1 MLDSQPEDPDN
12 CEQCVIFNEFKHFDE
27 FCAILDEIE
36 PAVLDLRKGEKLLEK
51 LTFIFNLYQEQP
63 HLLDPFLP
71 EMLNKCIRL
80 ANQFSSNPDGQHF
93 VFKVIHLMT
102 KTRGYKNLIRL
113 MPHTV
118 DDLEPVFNLLSSQ
131 DCTDKQNWQT
141 RYVLLLWLSIVVM
154 VPFGLSRLE
163 KPGKPPLIARILNEA
178 KRHVVLDEVTQE
190 AAAYLIAKFI
200 SRPDVHPTEL
210 ESTISWAANEL
221 ASADCK
227 HTLELMDMCPNKSLF
242 EISDVKRSLKT
253 CSKSVNRCAR
263 GNSSLNYLLLFLL
276 DGSHNGQMRVAGC
289 LRSLANICKIV
300 ARKVLVPHASKLLQ
314 ITLDLPDISQTILL
328 YRLRTKLIQ
337 RIGLI
342 FCPRRA
348 AAARW
353 RYQRG
358 FRSLADNLC
367 SRLPLGD
374 ILPTNGTDAS
384 LQPSGTTKDDAVQ
397 SYLTIK
403 PNHVDRNE
411 EVDEE
416 EDDDDDDD
424 GDFDVPEEVADV
436 VDNLMDALKS
446 KFTFIRWSA
455 AKGLGRICSRLTA
468 PFVEDVLSAILGLC
482 TRLETFS
489 AWHGASL
496 ALAELGRRCL
506 LLPEKLEKVIPVVL
520 TALFYDEKS
529 GDCNY
534 GSNVRDAACYCCWA
548 FARAYKASDFASHVE
563 GVSRKLIL
571 SALFDRELNV
581 RRAAAAAFQ
590 ENAGRQGQFP
600 HGIEIITT
608 CDYFAVGNISNCYL
622 NLSCFVASFPEY
634 TPVIIDHL
642 AFSRLGH
649 WDEHIRDLAGK
660 ALHKLT
666 PCSKD
671 QILGSVIPKLLERTL
686 GPDLYMRQGSVIGLA
701 EIMHA
706 LSSETTLPPS
716 LLSSVEEIIPK
727 LNERHYFR
735 GVTGE
740 LMRRACCRLIE
751 KSSLSNLNFHEGEIL
766 GKPLPPRGG
775 KQCCP
780 SIGLLGHPRRLPNS
794 TMGHGFVF
802 MGERP
807 ELAWAAYAVAV
818 VPTVGLFER
827 GRWEVRESDI
837 PGVEAHTTPETL
849 TWFSPPVVTVARE
862 TWRNFLD
869 ECLQYREPEIQD
881 PAISA
886 YAAFLT
892 TYLFDKNGKIRDDY
906 RTWSLATQR
915 CAWAFRRQSLSSLFF
930 TFLDALL
937 LHLLSSVD
945 AKNEWVQIG
954 YLGVLGQAPGVL
966 FEGKG
971 ENTLTAISS
980 CCVATQKTL
989 CWCNARQKGLQA
1001 LTSVV
1006 SHIGLNSNKITEAQ
1020 INDVLTILLNSLSDY
1035 TTDSRGDI
1043 GSIVREAGMHS
1054 LLAFCSDVVNSGRS
1068 GEIKADVCYKLLRF
1082 SSSMESIFVNVAQ
1095 QAVEVIDRTRAVAGR
1110 VFTGLLH
1117 HKKICADISWLT
1129 AQSTFPLFVQLF
1141 DLPEFQYHLML
1152 GFAASAGGVTEKT
1165 VSLLCSLL
1173 SPSFLLGFFV
1183 NCPNTVDQI
1192 CVPLLKFLDLLLCDP
1207 LIAATMENHLD
1218 ILDQLLNS
1226 TWIECRLSKNV
1237 PKLKAAIDVDAVRKA
1252 AASKLFESLLVYEMV
1267 DPESNEEVSTLLSE
1281 TVWEEPL
1288 SEVNPVRETICQLL
1302 HIPSSRPVVLSPP
1315 PSS

>member
-1 MLDSQPEDPDN
+1 
-12 CEQCVIFNEFKHFDE
+12 
-27 FCAILDEIE
+27 
-36 PAVLDLRKGEKLLEK
+36 
-51 LTFIFNLYQEQP
+51 
-63 HLLDPFLP
+63 
-71 EMLNKCIRL
+71 MLNKCIRL

-221 ASADCK
+221 ASAD
-227 HTLELMDMCPNKSLF
+227 
-242 EISDVKRSLKT
+242 
-253 CSKSVNRCAR
+253 
-263 GNSSLNYLLLFLL
+263 Y
-276 DGSHNGQMRVAGC
+276 GSHNGQMRVAGC

-416 EDDDDDDD
+416 EEDDDDDD

-766 GKPLPPRGG
+766 
-775 KQCCP
+775 
-780 SIGLLGHPRRLPNS
+780 
-794 TMGHGFVF
+794 
-802 MGERP
+802 
-807 ELAWAAYAVAV
+807 
-818 VPTVGLFER
+818 
-827 GRWEVRESDI
+827 
-837 PGVEAHTTPETL
+837 
-849 TWFSPPVVTVARE
+849 E

-906 RTWSLATQR
+906 RN
-915 CAWAFRRQSLSSLFF
+915 
-930 TFLDALL
+930 ALL

-1068 GEIKADVCYKLLRF
+1068 GEIKADV
-1082 SSSMESIFVNVAQ
+1082 MESIFVNVAQ

-1117 HKKICADISWLT
+1117 HKPQMPHIPHETELRRIFNEKICADISWLT

-1165 VSLLCSLL
+1165 IQASSYALRSHMITHEAD
-1173 SPSFLLGFFV
+1173 PAFLLNFMQLMARIFISLR
-1183 NCPNTVDQI
+1183 DYSRI

-1237 PKLKAAIDVDAVRKA
+1237 PKLKAAIDVYGAMVQFSEPIRTKSVSFLVESLRHRYPFVRKA